1 MLANVAHDAYVH
13 AGALDE
19 HARRVRDALRVHK
32 DAVRRRHGPCTR
44 HVRAEKIWRLLSAT
58 MVRVKKRASKRQT
71 TKQRE
76 KVNRKVREHHRKQ
89 RREAKR
95 NPNPQWRSRRR
106 DDPGI
111 PNSFPYKEQLLNEI
125 EQKRRIA
132 EEQRMGVQQPKVMQA
147 GDASDDEEDD
157 EEHQPAPGYEEPLN
171 LPHAPLLRTPLENV
185 LTRSSDVGVLVY
197 ALDARD
203 PSAFRSAWL
212 DTQLTKKSPE
222 VVLALT
228 KADLVPAEVLTA
240 WVYALLDTKRAVF
253 PVSVPPSTQAQGI
266 DALAQYLA
274 PKLKKKAAAVIG
286 MENAGK
292 TALAT
297 ALQGAFQEKDGDEL
311 VYDTPAMVPMHAS
324 VPAAADSDEEDEED
338 EEDDDDE
345 EQDDD
350 DEEDAQRELA
360 RLEKQRRKSLWI
372 LARNQGNLQRFKD
385 PLQLVST
392 LLSRVAHPEDLML
405 IYGTPAFGSFVPA
418 QPSLDEDAPADE
430 ALLEQE
436 LLAQDKARA
445 DTEQFLI
452 GVARSVGRLK
462 RKGVPDTFGA
472 ARRILRDWSH
482 AGLAYYAKPPVTRKA
497 VQTTGTKADQARW
510 GKAQAQVAHIA
521 AAVLPRKLWREQWE
535 NRELRLTA
543 LPQGPLADEPL
554 VFAPVP
560 DEDEDEDEDEEDVPV
575 YGGDDDEEEEDEEDE
590 EDEEVLDGT
599 SEDEDE
605 DEEEEEEEAS
615 DEEDE
620 VPPPKPSRK
629 RSAPAA
635 APANKRRA
643 APAPKAAKAAKAAPK
658 RKPAPGEAYDLNAYF

>member
-1 MLANVAHDAYVH
+1 
-13 AGALDE
+13 
-19 HARRVRDALRVHK
+19 
-32 DAVRRRHGPCTR
+32 
-44 HVRAEKIWRLLSAT
+44 

-125 EQKRRIA
+125 EQKRRVA
-132 EEQRMGVQQPKVMQA
+132 EEQRMGVQQPTEAQTSDV
-147 GDASDDEEDD
+147 SDDDD
-157 EEHQPAPGYEEPLN
+157 EEHQPAPGYEEPLD
-171 LPHAPLLRTPLENV
+171 LPHAPMLRTPLEDV
-185 LTRSSDVGVLVY
+185 LAQNNDVGVLVV

-212 DTQLTKKSPE
+212 DAQLTKKSPE

-266 DALAQYLA
+266 DALAEYLA
-274 PKLKKKAAAVIG
+274 PKLKKKAAAVLG
-286 MENAGK
+286 LENAGK

-311 VYDTPAMVPMHAS
+311 VYDTPAMIPMHAS
-324 VPAAADSDEEDEED
+324 VPAPADSEDEDEEDEED
-338 EEDDDDE
+338 EDEEDEDDE
-345 EQDDD
+345 D
-350 DEEDAQRELA
+350 DEEDAQSELA
-360 RLEKQRRKSLWI
+360 RLEKQRNKLLWI

-385 PLQLVST
+385 PPQLVST

-418 QPSLDEDAPADE
+418 QASLDEDAPADE

-497 VQTTGTKADQARW
+497 VQITGTKADQARW
-510 GKAQAQVAHIA
+510 DKAQAQVDHIA

-535 NRELRLTA
+535 KRELRLTA

-560 DEDEDEDEDEEDVPV
+560 DEEDDEDEDENVPV
-575 YGGDDDEEEEDEEDE
+575 YGGDDDEEEVDDEDEEEDE
-590 EDEEVLDGT
+590 EEDD
-599 SEDEDE
+599 EDEDE
-605 DEEEEEEEAS
+605 DEDEDDEDDEEEEEEE
-615 DEEDE
+615 EEE
-620 VPPPKPSRK
+620 VPPPQPSRK
-629 RSAPAA
+629 RRAPAA
-635 APANKRRA
+635 APSNKRRA
-643 APAPKAAKAAKAAPK
+643 APAPKAAKADKGAAK

>member
-1 MLANVAHDAYVH
+1 
-13 AGALDE
+13 
-19 HARRVRDALRVHK
+19 
-32 DAVRRRHGPCTR
+32 
-44 HVRAEKIWRLLSAT
+44 

-111 PNSFPYKEQLLNEI
+111 PNSFPYKEELLNEI
-125 EQKRRIA
+125 EQKRRVA
-132 EEQRMGVQQPKVMQA
+132 EEQRMSLKQPTEA
-147 GDASDDEEDD
+147 ETSDASDDE
-157 EEHQPAPGYEEPLN
+157 EEHQPAPGYEEPLD
-171 LPHAPLLRTPLENV
+171 LPHAPMLRTPLEDV
-185 LTRSSDVGVLVY
+185 LAQNNEVGVLVI

-212 DTQLTKKSPE
+212 DAQLTKKSPE

-253 PVSVPPSTQAQGI
+253 PVCVPPSTQAQGI
-266 DALAQYLA
+266 EALAEYLS
-274 PKLKKKAAAVIG
+274 PKLKKKAAAVLG
-286 MENAGK
+286 LENAGK

-297 ALQGAFQEKDGDEL
+297 ALQGVFQEKDGDEL
-311 VYDTPAMVPMHAS
+311 VYDTPAMIPKHAS
-324 VPAAADSDEEDEED
+324 VPVPADSEDEEEEDEEED
-338 EEDDDDE
+338 EEE
-345 EQDDD
+345 G
-350 DEEDAQRELA
+350 EDAQTELA
-360 RLEKQRRKSLWI
+360 RLEKQRHKLLWI
-372 LARNQGNLQRFKD
+372 LARNRGNLQRFKD

-418 QPSLDEDAPADE
+418 PASLDEDAPADE

-436 LLAQDKARA
+436 LLAQDKAHA

-462 RKGVPDTFGA
+462 RKGVPDTIGA

-497 VQTTGTKADQARW
+497 VQTTGTKADQTRW
-510 GKAQAQVAHIA
+510 DKAQAQVDHIA

-535 NRELRLTA
+535 KRELRLTV

-560 DEDEDEDEDEEDVPV
+560 DEDEDEDEDENVPV
-575 YGGDDDEEEEDEEDE
+575 YGDDEEDEEEDEEVEEEEEEEEDEE
-590 EDEEVLDGT
+590 
-599 SEDEDE
+599 E
-605 DEEEEEEEAS
+605 DEEEEEI
-615 DEEDE
+615 
-620 VPPPKPSRK
+620 PPPQPSRK
-629 RSAPAA
+629 RRAPAA
-635 APANKRRA
+635 APSNKRHA
-643 APAPKAAKAAKAAPK
+643 APAPKAVKADKGATK